1 MLELCTLASGSSGNS
16 LLVTDGRTH
25 VLVDAGISC
34 RRICTGL
41 KELGVEP
48 TELAGVL
55 ITHEHSD
62 HISGLTTLTKQ
73 LRLPVYASPG
83 TGRQLCY
90 RIAFLEE
97 LLRPVAPGEGFSVG
111 GLAIESFPTSHDAAE
126 SVGYALSAGGR
137 KAAVVTDLGY
147 VTGAVLRGIRGADL
161 LVAEANHDV
170 EWVQSGPY
178 PYHLKARIL
187 GDRGH
192 LSNEAGAELAAL
204 AAESGTRAVVL
215 AHLSRE
221 NNTPAR
227 AWETAARRLRS
238 MGCEPNLD
246 LSLTVAPRSGLGP
259 TYHLESGRVLQASP
273 SGEEAALC

>member
-1 MLELCTLASGSSGNS
+1 MLTFTTLASGSGGNAALVS
-16 LLVTDGRTH
+16 CGDTHLL
-25 VLVDAGISC
+25 LDAGISAKQ
-34 RRICTGL
+34 ITAGL
-41 KELGVEP
+41 AALGVAP
-48 TELAGVL
+48 RDLTACG
-55 ITHEHSD
+55 
-62 HISGLTTLTKQ
+62 GLYDRNTGSEAADL
-73 LRLPVYASPG
+73 LRVMEAG
-83 TGRQLCY
+83 TGVQL
-90 RIAFLEE
+90 
-97 LLRPVAPGEGFSVG
+97 G
-111 GLAIESFPTSHDAAE
+111 GLWVQSFPTPHDAAG
-126 SVGYALSAGGR
+126 SVGYILSGEGGR
-137 KAAVVTDLGY
+137 IVLATDLGY
-147 VTGAVLRGIRGADL
+147 ITPAVKTAVQDCGL
-161 LVAEANHDV
+161 LICEANHD
-170 EWVQSGPY
+170 EDWVRSGPY
-178 PYHLKARIL
+178 PYYLKQRIL

>member
-97 LLRPVAPGEGFSVG
+97 LLRPVAPGEGFSIG

-147 VTGAVLRGIRGADL
+147 VTGAVLCGIRGADL

-192 LSNEAGAELAAL
+192 LSNEAGAELAWTAVEGG
-204 AAESGTRAVVL
+204 ARTVVL
-215 AHLSRE
+215 AHLSHE

-227 AWETAARRLRS
+227 AHEVVRGVLERRGAAVGWDVAL
-238 MGCEPNLD
+238 E
-246 LSLTVAPRSGLGP
+246 VAPRSEKSRRY
-259 TYHLESGRVLQASP
+259 TV
-273 SGEEAALC
+273 

>member
-16 LLVTDGRTH
+16 LLVTAGRTH

-55 ITHEHSD
+55 ITHEHSG

-97 LLRPVAPGEGFSVG
+97 LLRPVAPGEGFSIG

-126 SVGYALSAGGR
+126 

-192 LSNEAGAELAAL
+192 LSNEAGAELAWTAVEGG
-204 AAESGTRAVVL
+204 ARTVVL
-215 AHLSRE
+215 AHLSHE

-227 AWETAARRLRS
+227 AHEVVRGVLERRGAAVGWDVAL
-238 MGCEPNLD
+238 E
-246 LSLTVAPRSGLGP
+246 VAPRSEKSRRY
-259 TYHLESGRVLQASP
+259 TV
-273 SGEEAALC
+273 

>member
-97 LLRPVAPGEGFSVG
+97 LLRPVAPGEGFSIG

-147 VTGAVLRGIRGADL
+147 VPGAVLRGIRGADL

-192 LSNEAGAELAAL
+192 LSNEAGAELAWTAVEGG
-204 AAESGTRAVVL
+204 ARTVVL
-215 AHLSRE
+215 AHLSHE

-227 AWETAARRLRS
+227 AHEVVRGVLERRGAAVGRDVAL
-238 MGCEPNLD
+238 E
-246 LSLTVAPRSGLGP
+246 VAPRSEKSRRY
-259 TYHLESGRVLQASP
+259 TV
-273 SGEEAALC
+273 

>member
-147 VTGAVLRGIRGADL
+147 VTGAVLRVIRGADL

-192 LSNEAGAELAAL
+192 LSNEAGAELAWTAVEGG
-204 AAESGTRAVVL
+204 ARTVVL
-215 AHLSRE
+215 AHLSHE

-227 AWETAARRLRS
+227 AHEVVRGVLERRGAAVGRDVAL
-238 MGCEPNLD
+238 E
-246 LSLTVAPRSGLGP
+246 VAPRSEKSRRY
-259 TYHLESGRVLQASP
+259 TV
-273 SGEEAALC
+273 

>member
-97 LLRPVAPGEGFSVG
+97 LLRPVAPGEGFSIG

-147 VTGAVLRGIRGADL
+147 VTEAVLRGIRGADL

-192 LSNEAGAELAAL
+192 LSNEAGAELAWTAVEGG
-204 AAESGTRAVVL
+204 ARTVVL
-215 AHLSRE
+215 AHLSHE
-221 NNTPAR
+221 NNTPAWAHEVVR
-227 AWETAARRLRS
+227 GVLERRGAAVGRDVAL
-238 MGCEPNLD
+238 E
-246 LSLTVAPRSGLGP
+246 VAPRSEKSRRY
-259 TYHLESGRVLQASP
+259 TV
-273 SGEEAALC
+273 